1 MRSTRT
7 LLLALV
13 CALSLPAARPAAL
26 RAQGEKKLDITGKW
40 SFTVESPA
48 GTGTPTV
55 TFTQKGDTI
64 SGRYSSQ
71 ALGEHD
77 FTGTLKAGK
86 IEFGFPAESGGQQF
100 IMSFSGTVDGP
111 DSMKGALDF
120 SGLATGAFAGKRQK
134 P

>member
-7 LLLALV
+7 LMLALV
-13 CALSLPAARPAAL
+13 CAAALPAAL
-26 RAQGEKKLDITGKW
+26 RAQGDAKLDVTGKW

-55 TFTQKGDTI
+55 TFTQKGDSI

-71 ALGEHD
+71 ALGEKD

-86 IEFGFPAESGGQQF
+86 IEFSFPAESGGQAF
-100 IMSFSGTVDGP
+100 VMAFSGTMDGA
-111 DSMKGALDF
+111 DAMKGAIDF
-120 SGLATGAFAGKRQK
+120 SGLATGSFAGKRQK